1 MSNLLSSLALVAN
14 SMKTYEKA
22 MEVVQNDTVNAN
34 TQGFAA
40 QNVNFSA
47 LPFDVNGS
55 QAGGVTVGSVV
66 SARDEYA
73 EHNVQ
78 LQQTAYN
85 YSSTLATDLSNVQ
98 PLFDPQSTTGV
109 AGSLNTL
116 FAAFSR
122 LSTTPNDTTARQTVI
137 NDAAGVANAF
147 NAAADGLGNAVSTIS
162 TSAKNTLTAINNTL
176 ADIAKLNSQISAG
189 SQLSPDAGLEARM
202 YSSLETLS
210 QYVGIQTQ
218 VAADGTINVSLAG
231 QRPLVVGSTAFPLSL
246 SSTASSIVIK
256 DSSGNDVTSF
266 VHGGQLGAQL
276 DLRNTILPGYQS
288 QLNQLAGNVADAVNA
303 QLAAGVDQNGNPG
316 AALFTYGA
324 GNEAQSLAAINITS
338 AQIAAA
344 SSGNAGGNDNALAL
358 SALQNTAITGL
369 GNATITNYF
378 AALSA
383 QVGRDVSNSQN
394 DHTTNQSLLA
404 QAQSLRSQSSD
415 VSLDTEAAKLE
426 QYQMSY
432 SATSKL
438 ITIIDQMTET
448 LMSIFPAN

>member
-1 MSNLLSSLALVAN
+1 
-14 SMKTYEKA
+14 MKTYEKA
-22 MEVVQNDTVNAN
+22 MEVVQNDTVNSN

-47 LPFDVNGS
+47 LQFDVNGT
-55 QAGGVTVGSVV
+55 AGGGVAVGSVL

-78 LQQTAYN
+78 LQQTSYN

-98 PLFDPQSTTGV
+98 PLFDPQNTTGV

-116 FAAFSR
+116 FAAFSQ
-122 LSTTPNDTTARQTVI
+122 LATTPNDTTARQTVI
-137 NDAAGVANAF
+137 NDASGVANAF
-147 NAAADGLGNAVSTIS
+147 NSTASGLANAVTTIS
-162 TSAKNTLTAINNTL
+162 TSAQNTLTTINNTL
-176 ADIAKLNSQISAG
+176 ADVAKLNSQISAG
-189 SQLSPDAGLEARM
+189 AHSTPDPGLEARM
-202 YSSLETLS
+202 YSDLETLS

-231 QRPLVVGSTAFPLSL
+231 QRPLVVGSTSFPLSM

-256 DSSGNDVTSF
+256 DSSGNDITSF
-266 VHGGQLGAQL
+266 VHGGQLGAQI

-288 QLNQLAGNVADAVNA
+288 QLNQLARNVADAINT
-303 QLAAGVDQNGNPG
+303 QLASGVDQSSNPG
-316 AALFTYGA
+316 AALFSYGA
-324 GNEAQSLAAINITS
+324 GDEAQSLSVTSITS
-338 AQIAAA
+338 GQIAAA
-344 SSGNAGGNDNALAL
+344 SAVNPGGNDNALVL
-358 SALQNTAITGL
+358 SALQNSTIGGL

-394 DHTTNQSLLA
+394 DHTTGQSLLA
-404 QAQSLRSQSSD
+404 QAQSLRSQSSA
-415 VSLDTEAAKLE
+415 VSLDSEAAKLE

-448 LMSIFPAN
+448 LMSIFPAR

>member
-1 MSNLLSSLALVAN
+1 MSNLLSSLSSVAN

-22 MEVVQNDTVNAN
+22 MEVVQNDTVNSN

-47 LPFDVNGS
+47 LQFDINGT
-55 QAGGVTVGSVV
+55 AGGGVAVGSVL

-78 LQQTAYN
+78 LQQTSYN

-98 PLFDPQSTTGV
+98 PLFDPQNTTGV

-116 FAAFSR
+116 FAAFSQ
-122 LSTTPNDTTARQTVI
+122 LATTPNDTTARQTVI
-137 NDAAGVANAF
+137 NDASGVANAF
-147 NAAADGLGNAVSTIS
+147 NSTASGLANAVSTIS
-162 TSAKNTLTAINNTL
+162 TSAQNTLTTINNTL
-176 ADIAKLNSQISAG
+176 ADVAKLNSQISAG
-189 SQLSPDAGLEARM
+189 SHSTPDPGLEARM
-202 YSSLETLS
+202 YSDLETLS

-231 QRPLVVGSTAFPLSL
+231 QRPLVVGSTSFPLSM

-256 DSSGNDVTSF
+256 DSSGNDITSF
-266 VHGGQLGAQL
+266 VHGGQLGAQI

-288 QLNQLAGNVADAVNA
+288 QLNQLAKNVADAINT
-303 QLAAGVDQNGNPG
+303 QLASGVDQSNNPG
-316 AALFTYGA
+316 AALFSYGA
-324 GNEAQSLAAINITS
+324 GDEAQSLSVTGITS
-338 AQIAAA
+338 GQIAAA
-344 SSGNAGGNDNALAL
+344 SAGNPGGNDNALAL
-358 SALQNTAITGL
+358 SALQNSTIGGL

-394 DHTTNQSLLA
+394 DHTTGQSLLA
-404 QAQSLRSQSSD
+404 QAQSLRSQSSA
-415 VSLDTEAAKLE
+415 VSLDSEAAKLE

-448 LMSIFPAN
+448 LMSIFPAR

>member
-1 MSNLLSSLALVAN
+1 
-14 SMKTYEKA
+14 MKTYEKA
-22 MEVVQNDTVNAN
+22 MEVVQNDTVNSN

-47 LPFDVNGS
+47 LPFDINGS
-55 QAGGVTVGSVV
+55 QAGGVTVGSVL

-78 LQQTAYN
+78 LQQTTYN
-85 YSSTLATDLSNVQ
+85 YSSTVATDLANVQ
-98 PLFDPQSTTGV
+98 PLFDPQSSTGI

-116 FAAFSR
+116 FAAFSQ
-122 LSTTPNDTTARQTVI
+122 LSITPNDTTARQTVI
-137 NDAAGVANAF
+137 NDASGVANAF
-147 NAAADGLGNAVSTIS
+147 NATANGLANAVSTIS
-162 TSAKNTLTAINNTL
+162 TAAQNTLTTINNTL
-176 ADIAKLNSQISAG
+176 ADIAKLNSQIVAG
-189 SQLSPDAGLEARM
+189 SHSSPDPGLEARM
-202 YSSLETLS
+202 YSDLENLS

-218 VAADGTINVSLAG
+218 VAADGTINVSLSG
-231 QRPLVVGSTAFPLSL
+231 QRPLVVGSTSFPLSM

-256 DSSGNDVTSF
+256 DSSGNDITSF
-266 VHGGQLGAQL
+266 VRGGQLGAQL

-288 QLNQLAGNVADAVNA
+288 QLNQLAKNVADAINA
-303 QLAAGVDQNGNPG
+303 QLTAGVDQNGNPG
-316 AALFTYGA
+316 VPLFTYGG
-324 GNEAQSLAAINITS
+324 GNEAQSLAVTNITS
-338 AQIAAA
+338 SQIAAA
-344 SSGNAGGNDNALAL
+344 STGNAGGNDNALAL
-358 SALQNTAITGL
+358 SALQNTTLAGL

-383 QVGRDVSNSQN
+383 QIGRDVSNAQN

-404 QAQSLRSQSSD
+404 QAQSLRSQSSA

-426 QYQMSY
+426 QYQQSY

-448 LMSIFPAN
+448 LMSMFPVN